1 MSRLYVYGLTEGAA
15 EAFAPL
21 AAAPVGGHGVI
32 YPVALLGCTAWVSDT
47 EEATILQTRRFMLAH
62 AKALEEA
69 MGLATVLPVRFG
81 TIVHRLE
88 ALEAVL
94 APQMAYVADA
104 FARVAGK
111 AEFGVR
117 VRWVREAILRK
128 LAAEEPAL
136 ARRYAALK
144 DKPAAAT
151 HFERIE
157 LGRLVGEM
165 LESARDAAQRGLIET
180 LQGYFN
186 DIRVQPHEE
195 DVQVLKAEVLLT
207 PAQEGPLLDRL
218 EALQHETPGLF
229 EIQCVGP
236 SPAYN
241 FVRIRLDA
249 ALAEAA

>member
-1 MSRLYVYGLTEGAA
+1 MSRLYVYGLTDAA
-15 EAFAPL
+15 VSAPL
-21 AAAPVGGHGVI
+21 AASPVGGQGVI
-32 YPVALLGCTAWVSDT
+32 RPAPLKSGVAWVSET
-47 EEATILQTRRFMLAH
+47 AESEILQTRRHMLAH

-69 MGLATVLPVRFG
+69 MGLGTVLPVRFG
-81 TIVHRLE
+81 TIVERIE

-94 APQMAYVADA
+94 APQLAYVADA

-111 AEFGVR
+111 AEFGLR
-117 VRWVREAILRK
+117 VAFVREAILRK
-128 LAAEEPAL
+128 LASEEPTL
-136 ARRYAALK
+136 ARRYAAMK

-157 LGRLVGEM
+157 LGRMVGEA
-165 LESARDAAQRGLIET
+165 LEAAREAEQRRLIER

-195 DVQVLKAEVLLT
+195 DVQVLKADVLLA
-207 PAQEGPLLDRL
+207 PQQEAPLLERL
-218 EALQHETPGLF
+218 DALQQEAPGLY
-229 EIQCVGP
+229 EIRSVGP

-249 ALAEAA
+249 SLAEAA